1 MTTALSI
8 EDRSLFEEESDFKFI
23 ASNSILLD
31 SDCSVLSDSGL
42 MKMLDSGLLRAYSFE
57 LDETQFVLDANLLRE
72 ALDITPIDQAHLF
85 VSPPSGDAIMDFVN
99 ELGYTEVIHFVSRMA
114 VNNMYPALESNIVY
128 DQLMSPQA
136 NFWAWNRP
144 QISSSSD
151 ALGNYYNT
159 DSAEMGGTRNVMER
173 KLQVCSER
181 VELNKFNQER
191 NSGKSKVGT
200 FLFHLVEEDLRLGNL
215 KFVSKGEVDEVF
227 GIPIPNEPISNNIRN
242 APYYSAYLE
251 MVAKHDQKVT
261 AEKEGKKKTASA
273 KQPKSKSAI
282 ENSVKPTPVA
292 KPKPAKEKPSKPST
306 AKPPKPKPAKPTP
319 LQKTGKGKV
328 TKVHNVK
335 SSFQL
340 VVEPDEE
347 PAQPEPKPELEQ
359 EGEGE
364 EYDMECAIQ
373 MSLESFQAQGHA
385 HVGVDLHTKEASTG
399 PTAQPQDDT
408 SANIV
413 HDSLSS
419 ADAEIG
425 VGSDK
430 INSGGDTEILQIT
443 NELG

>member
-1 MTTALSI
+1 S
-8 EDRSLFEEESDFKFI
+8 
-23 ASNSILLD
+23 AS
-31 SDCSVLSDSGL
+31 
-42 MKMLDSGLLRAYSFE
+42 
-57 LDETQFVLDANLLRE
+57 
-72 ALDITPIDQAHLF
+72 
-85 VSPPSGDAIMDFVN
+85 
-99 ELGYTEVIHFVSRMA
+99 
-114 VNNMYPALESNIVY
+114 
-128 DQLMSPQA
+128 
-136 NFWAWNRP
+136 
-144 QISSSSD
+144 
-151 ALGNYYNT
+151 
-159 DSAEMGGTRNVMER
+159 
-173 KLQVCSER
+173 
-181 VELNKFNQER
+181 
-191 NSGKSKVGT
+191 
-200 FLFHLVEEDLRLGNL
+200 LFHLAEEDIRLGNL

-227 GIPIPNEPISNNIRN
+227 RIPILNELISNNIRN

-251 MVAKHDQKVT
+251 IVAKHDQKVT

-273 KQPKSKSAI
+273 KQPKSKSAT
-282 ENSVKPTPVA
+282 EKSSKPAPA
-292 KPKPAKEKPSKPST
+292 SKPKPAKEKPSKPST

-385 HVGVDLHTKEASTG
+385 HVGGVAIQEPIAEAIRPLLVVKGKGKAITPATKEASTG
-399 PTAQPQDDT
+399 PSAQPQDDT

-419 ADAEIG
+419 ANAEIG
-425 VGSDK
+425 VGSDR
-430 INSGGDTEILQIT
+430 INSGDPEPTHDEFMADLYPKVQESLKFPADEHVILEDLLSSTRTRSSMKNLEDAYAIGDQFINDKSTD
-443 NELG
+443 NEPGKLNVEAEVVFMVTVLIYQVSSSVPPLSTLVIDLSPPIPASST